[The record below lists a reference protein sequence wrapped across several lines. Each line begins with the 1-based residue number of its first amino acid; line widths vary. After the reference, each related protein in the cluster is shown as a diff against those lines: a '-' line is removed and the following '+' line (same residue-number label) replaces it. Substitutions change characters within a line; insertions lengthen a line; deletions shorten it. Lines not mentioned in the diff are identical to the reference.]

1 MSHYS
6 SPTPLNVDIRVD
18 AKNGKNKCT
27 LKPPLHNCQ
36 PHHNKITKAEKF
48 AAYIRI
54 FIQTF
59 FFGQPSIFTGTENG
73 WNSKE
78 RHWNEANVFLGI
90 EGASFPSFFFYPKR
104 FLPWESLRVL
114 IGNFFQCSFWSFLV
128 LLLRLRR
135 QICRNPPWDSVFC
148 ALTASGSLLSYNG
161 CYKWYSSSK
170 WVAIASWIT

>member
-48 AAYIRI
+48 AAYIKI
-54 FIQTF
+54 FIQTSF
-59 FFGQPSIFTGTENG
+59 FLVGHPFSRGLILKWSQRFFG
-73 WNSKE
+73 
-78 RHWNEANVFLGI
+78 V
-90 EGASFPSFFFYPKR
+90 EGASFPSFLFYPKR

-135 QICRNPPWDSVFC
+135 QICSNPPWDSVFLC
-148 ALTASGSLLSYNG
+148 FG
-161 CYKWYSSSK
+161 CHRVTSFLKWML
-170 WVAIASWIT
+170 

>member
-59 FFGQPSIFTGTENG
+59 FFRSTIYFHGDWKWLELQRETLKWSQRFFRNRR
-73 WNSKE
+73 SQ
-78 RHWNEANVFLGI
+78 
-90 EGASFPSFFFYPKR
+90 FPKLLFYPKR

-148 ALTASGSLLSYNG
+148 ALTSIGSLLSYNG

>member
-1 MSHYS
+1 MERI
-6 SPTPLNVDIRVD
+6 NVPWNPHFTTVNLTTIRSQKPKSLPHTLEFSFKHFFFRSAIHFHGD
-18 AKNGKNKCT
+18 WIWLKLQRET
-27 LKPPLHNCQ
+27 LKWSQ
-36 PHHNKITKAEKF
+36 
-48 AAYIRI
+48 R
-54 FIQTF
+54 F
-59 FFGQPSIFTGTENG
+59 FRNRRSQ
-73 WNSKE
+73 
-78 RHWNEANVFLGI
+78 
-90 EGASFPSFFFYPKR
+90 FPKLLFYPKR

-148 ALTASGSLLSYNG
+148 ALTSIGSLLSYNG

>member
-59 FFGQPSIFTGTENG
+59 FFSVNHLFSRGLKMVGT
-73 WNSKE
+73 
-78 RHWNEANVFLGI
+78 
-90 EGASFPSFFFYPKR
+90 PKR
-104 FLPWESLRVL
+104 DIEMKPTFFRNRRSQFPKLLFLSQTFPPLGKSARADRKLFSMQFL
-114 IGNFFQCSFWSFLV
+114 I
-128 LLLRLRR
+128 LLGAATTTSAA
-135 QICRNPPWDSVFC
+135 N
-148 ALTASGSLLSYNG
+148 LS
-161 CYKWYSSSK
+161 
-170 WVAIASWIT
+170 

>member
-1 MSHYS
+1 MERI
-6 SPTPLNVDIRVD
+6 NVPWNPHFTTVNLTTIRSQKPKSLPHTLEFSFKHFFFRSTIYFHGD
-18 AKNGKNKCT
+18 WKWLELQRET
-27 LKPPLHNCQ
+27 LKW
-36 PHHNKITKAEKF
+36 
-48 AAYIRI
+48 IRNRRS
-54 FIQTF
+54 Q
-59 FFGQPSIFTGTENG
+59 
-73 WNSKE
+73 
-78 RHWNEANVFLGI
+78 
-90 EGASFPSFFFYPKR
+90 FPKLLFYPKR

-148 ALTASGSLLSYNG
+148 ALTSIGSLLSYNG

>member
-1 MSHYS
+1 MERI
-6 SPTPLNVDIRVD
+6 NVPWNPHFTTVNLTTIRSQ
-18 AKNGKNKCT
+18 KPKSLPHT
-27 LKPPLHNCQ
+27 LEFSFKH
-36 PHHNKITKAEKF
+36 
-48 AAYIRI
+48 
-54 FIQTF
+54 F

-135 QICRNPPWDSVFC
+135 QICRNSPWDSVFC

>member
-36 PHHNKITKAEKF
+36 PHHNKITKTEKF

-59 FFGQPSIFTGTENG
+59 FFSVSHPFSRGLNMVETP
-73 WNSKE
+73 K
-78 RHWNEANVFLGI
+78 RDI
-90 EGASFPSFFFYPKR
+90 EMKPTFFRNRRSQFPKLLFYPKR

-148 ALTASGSLLSYNG
+148 ALAASGSLLSYNG

>member
-1 MSHYS
+1 MERINVPWNPHFTTVNLTTIRSQKPKSLPHTLEFSFKHFFFSVSHPFS
-6 SPTPLNVDIRVD
+6 RGLNMVETPKRDIEM
-18 AKNGKNKCT
+18 
-27 LKPPLHNCQ
+27 KP
-36 PHHNKITKAEKF
+36 
-48 AAYIRI
+48 
-54 FIQTF
+54 TF
-59 FFGQPSIFTGTENG
+59 FRNRRSQ
-73 WNSKE
+73 
-78 RHWNEANVFLGI
+78 
-90 EGASFPSFFFYPKR
+90 FPKLLFYPKR

-161 CYKWYSSSK
+161 CYKWYLSSK